1 LIRNAMATEAPSKTV
16 LLERRGERT
25 LVREGKSV
33 LEDRRDLLAHMLV
46 EQTAVCHDLLEQAQA
61 ALADA
66 RRLLRRA
73 IMRHGDNG
81 LIHFSPSEN
90 PMSAPDWRVENRL
103 GARWV
108 HSDTTPGSAES
119 KPGEG
124 VEISV
129 ELEVARRAFKLLL
142 AVFLPL
148 AAAENNLARL
158 VDVFR
163 RTQRRV
169 NALEHII
176 LPELNQAIK
185 HMEDRMDEM
194 ERDDLVRS
202 LLIKRRQQHAAG

>member
-1 LIRNAMATEAPSKTV
+1 MATEAPSKTV
-16 LLERRGERT
+16 LLERRAERT

-46 EQTAVCHDLLEQAQA
+46 EQTAVCHELLARAQV

-66 RRLLRRA
+66 RGLLRRA
-73 IMRHGDNG
+73 IMRHGNNG
-81 LIHFSPSEN
+81 LIHFSPGES
-90 PMSAPDWRVENRL
+90 PMPAPDWRVENRL
-103 GARWV
+103 GAPWV
-108 HSDTTPGSAES
+108 HGDTAPGVADS
-119 KPGEG
+119 KIGEG
-124 VEISV
+124 VEVSV
-129 ELEVARRAFKLLL
+129 ELEAARRAFDLLL
-142 AVFLPL
+142 AVLLPL

-176 LPELNQAIK
+176 LPDLNQAIK

-202 LLIKRRQQHAAG
+202 LLIKRRQQYDTA